1 LDTRPGFLPITI
13 SALHYAWESPEEA
26 CDRCRN
32 EFGLDGIEFSVHEG
46 AGRPHLL
53 ESEYDHIAPLGQA
66 YGLQLS
72 GHVWGDLPRL
82 GAQGALAQLRPWLA
96 LSRHMAFTHL
106 IAHGGSHDDRAAGLA
121 AMADVLAEVAPEYAA
136 AGVTLC
142 IENHYAWEYHDC
154 QELYG
159 ATGELED
166 LFARVESPGLGFC
179 LDYGHSHM
187 TGNTLELL
195 QRVGHRLVYTHL
207 ADNLGE
213 HDDHLM
219 FGEGTVPWRD
229 VLTATRD
236 IGYCGPFTVEFP
248 VRESAEPLKQ
258 CVAMV
263 RNIYEKW
270 DGGIFG

>member
-1 LDTRPGFLPITI
+1 MHLALPPITI
-13 SALHYAWESPEEA
+13 SALHYAWETPEQA

-32 EFGLDGIEFSVHEG
+32 EFGLDGIEFSIHDG

-53 ESEYDHIAPLGQA
+53 ESEYPHIAALGQA

-72 GHVWGDLPRL
+72 AHVWGDLARL
-82 GAQGALAQLRPWLA
+82 SPDGALAQLRRWLN
-96 LSRHMAFTHL
+96 LSREMTLTHL
-106 IAHGGSHDDRAAGLA
+106 IAHGGSHDDRALGLA
-121 AMADVLAEVAPEYAA
+121 QMADVLAEVAPEYAA

-154 QELYG
+154 HELYG
-159 ATGELED
+159 STEELED
-166 LFARVESPGLGFC
+166 LFARIESPGLGFC

-187 TGNTLELL
+187 TGNTLGLL

-219 FGEGTVPWRD
+219 FGEGAVPWRE
-229 VLTATRD
+229 VLTATLA
-236 IGYCGPFTVEFP
+236 IGYSGPFTVEFP
-248 VRESAEPLKQ
+248 VRESMEGLSR
-258 CVAMV
+258 CVAML
-263 RNIYEKW
+263 R
-270 DGGIFG
+270 DTDTPR

>member
-1 LDTRPGFLPITI
+1 MQDPTLDIHPGFPPITI
-13 SALHYAWESPEEA
+13 SALHYAWETPEQA

-53 ESEYDHIAPLGQA
+53 ESEYPHIAALGPA

-72 GHVWGDLPRL
+72 AHVWGDLARL
-82 GAQGALAQLRPWLA
+82 SPEDALTQLRRWLT
-96 LSRHMAFTHL
+96 LSREMAFTHV
-106 IAHGGSHDDRAAGLA
+106 IAHGGSHDDREAALA
-121 AMADVLAEVAPEYAA
+121 MMADVLVEVAPEYAA

-154 QELYG
+154 HELYG
-159 ATGELED
+159 STEELED
-166 LFARVESPGLGFC
+166 LLARVDSAGLGFC

-219 FGEGTVPWRD
+219 FGEGTVPWRK

-236 IGYCGPFTVEFP
+236 IGYRGPFTVEFP
-248 VRESAEPLKQ
+248 VRESTAPLRA
-258 CVAMV
+258 CVEVIRGLYA
-263 RNIYEKW
+263 
-270 DGGIFG
+270 